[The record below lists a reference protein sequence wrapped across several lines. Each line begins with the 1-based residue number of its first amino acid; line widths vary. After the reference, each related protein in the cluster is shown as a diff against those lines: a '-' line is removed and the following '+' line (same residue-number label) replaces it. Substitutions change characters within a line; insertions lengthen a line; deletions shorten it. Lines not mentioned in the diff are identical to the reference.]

1 MTINLKKWLFELFLI
16 LKENKNNSLLIGYFY
31 MFIFLLIPSISF
43 LQIISPIIVIIWPA
57 FVVNIVMYF
66 HARSKNKA
74 RQLFKLTPE
83 IKVNIMKLMTLGI
96 ITFFYA
102 MLVSF
107 LISTDMQEII
117 KINQGENLSI
127 EPGVALR
134 FLLKLFL
141 FMLPVFISTWFS
153 PMLIALKNY
162 SVINSL
168 KSSIAAFLIYF
179 FPMLLGFVF
188 IFLIFFLSI
197 FILQS
202 VFDLLKG
209 FGSFVGVLNII
220 SMFSL
225 IAIFISTLFIF
236 QYISY
241 RDIFKI
247 K

>member
-179 FPMLLGFVF
+179 FPMLLAFVF

>member
-141 FMLPVFISTWFS
+141 FMLPVFIATWFS

-179 FPMLLGFVF
+179 FPMLLAFVF

-209 FGSFVGVLNII
+209 FGSFVGALNII
-220 SMFSL
+220 GMFSL

>member
-1 MTINLKKWLFELFLI
+1 MTINLKKWLLELFLI

-31 MFIFLLIPSISF
+31 MFIFLLIPSIPL

-57 FVVNIVMYF
+57 FVVNIIMYLD
-66 HARSKNKA
+66 ARSKNKP
-74 RQLFKLTPE
+74 RQLFKLTTE
-83 IKVNIMKLMTLGI
+83 IKVNIMKLMRLGI

-107 LISTDMQEII
+107 LISSDMQEII
-117 KINQGENLSI
+117 KINQGENVSI
-127 EPGVALR
+127 EPEVALR
-134 FLLKLFL
+134 FLIKLFL
-141 FMLPVFISTWFS
+141 FMLPIFISTWFS

-179 FPMLLGFVF
+179 FPMLLAFVS

-202 VFDLLKG
+202 IFDVLKG

-225 IAIFISTLFIF
+225 IAIFITALFIF

>member
-66 HARSKNKA
+66 HTRSKNKA